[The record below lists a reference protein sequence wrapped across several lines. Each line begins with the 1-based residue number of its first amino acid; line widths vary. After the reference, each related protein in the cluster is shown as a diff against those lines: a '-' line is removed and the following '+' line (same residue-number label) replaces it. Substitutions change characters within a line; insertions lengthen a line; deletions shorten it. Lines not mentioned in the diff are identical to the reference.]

1 MSWVIIAVAAIFIV
15 FGIIGWKKGIIRIA
29 VSLAAMIITLIVC
42 VGVTPVLCSAVRQ
55 NTTLYDKLRESVYNF
70 MIEDESFNE
79 AADESIEDS
88 ENAVVESD
96 KLEEYSAAIEHYA
109 AAVMQKLHLPDS
121 VVTQPAEAAA
131 GVVDEIADSIGTGSI
146 AMKNITAAVVAARLA
161 SIALNAIIYIIVF
174 LVVYIVLRIIFAVTG
189 LISHLPVIHQ
199 ANQVLGLVFGLLEGL
214 VVVWI
219 MFAVITACSNSAWA
233 AKALI
238 DIGRNDF
245 LSFLYDKNILIKTII
260 KSI

>member
-131 GVVDEIADSIGTGSI
+131 GAPAPNAASDGPEESSRSADGPSRGGAGSTPAAPERTADESPDS
-146 AMKNITAAVVAARLA
+146 V
-161 SIALNAIIYIIVF
+161 
-174 LVVYIVLRIIFAVTG
+174 
-189 LISHLPVIHQ
+189 
-199 ANQVLGLVFGLLEGL
+199 
-214 VVVWI
+214 
-219 MFAVITACSNSAWA
+219 
-233 AKALI
+233 
-238 DIGRNDF
+238 RNDTF
-245 LSFLYDKNILIKTII
+245 RR
-260 KSI
+260 